1 MEFLPVV
8 ASVPPEIW
16 LKIFAFVFWDD
27 IIFDPDPVSSIPQPH
42 LALRS
47 WHDTER
53 MLEVEKQRTILRR
66 VSGTWKDIVGTLSP
80 YHFQSTETT
89 NTTIDEFSLQQAH
102 RLQLGSP
109 GDRFNRGDGCCC
121 RGYSYWNLPD
131 PQEHRASS
139 LLADHM
145 SSIGTIRAEILI
157 IPRSEW
163 NALLTKP
170 LQDVRRL
177 LSTVRA
183 LLIEYSGLILVSIP
197 ILCPSITFLAIHAT
211 TDDSGYSI
219 LAPLALPTLSTLQLL
234 ISSEE
239 CLEWVG
245 KWDIPSLR
253 YLELATISEIFGL
266 CLSDFLR
273 NVGQELVSLQLSDA
287 FNPISFFRD
296 IWHTLPRVRYF
307 GSTMMDIIPPKPP
320 PNHPLQV
327 LSNREHGSYSNWR
340 DDLKEIID
348 VWTKIQCVSDTHVW
362 DRVAKEFRYIQEN
375 YIPPLSSHHCEG
387 RQICEHCVHI
397 LYLHARS
404 VVCDMK
410 MNTGELGPN
419 TRAGFMASMT
429 SLEPNLVI
437 SYSSS
442 NASDT
447 THSGQ
452 PNPLV
457 H

>member
-16 LKIFAFVFWDD
+16 LKIFAFVLWDD
-27 IIFDPDPVSSIPQPH
+27 IIFDPDPVSSSPQPH

-89 NTTIDEFSLQQAH
+89 NTTIDEFSLQRAH

-183 LLIEYSGLILVSIP
+183 LLIEYSGLIP
-197 ILCPSITFLAIHAT
+197 
-211 TDDSGYSI
+211 
-219 LAPLALPTLSTLQLL
+219 LL

-307 GSTMMDIIPPKPP
+307 GSTMMNIIPPRPP

-327 LSNREHGSYSNWR
+327 FSNREHGSYSNWR
-340 DDLKEIID
+340 DDLKEIIN

-397 LYLHARS
+397 LYFTCEKRGVRYEDEYGRTWAEYKSGLHGI
-404 VVCDMK
+404 D
-410 MNTGELGPN
+410 
-419 TRAGFMASMT
+419 
-429 SLEPNLVI
+429 
-437 SYSSS
+437 
-442 NASDT
+442 D
-447 THSGQ
+447 
-452 PNPLV
+452 
-457 H
+457 